1 MVTQVS
7 KAPLVPVQQKPV
19 TRTEKEVPEPRKPE
33 RPPETKVD
41 IRV

>member
-1 MVTQVS
+1 MVTEVNNS
-7 KAPLVPVQQKPV
+7 TLVPVKQKPV